1 MGELFNL
8 DNKFFQGLNKVI
20 DCICLSFMWL
30 LLCIPLVT
38 AGAATTALYYTVNK
52 VIRNNRSYIWK
63 EFWHAFR
70 LNFKQS
76 TIVWVIVFLL
86 YSLLTFDCYVMY
98 QFAKQG
104 ASYGSLYIVFVVI
117 MLFVTMWVIYLFPY
131 LARFEIKTR
140 LLLKNC
146 ALIAIGNI
154 GKTILLLILL
164 VAAVLICYVFPPAL
178 LLIPAVYMLLANY
191 ILEKIFLKYMS
202 PEDIEAEKERNQ
214 EYFN

>member
-86 YSLLTFDCYVMY
+86 YSLLAFDCYVMY

-104 ASYGSLYIVFVVI
+104 ASYGSLYIVFAVI

-154 GKTILLLILL
+154 GKTVLLLILF
-164 VAAVLICYVFPPAL
+164 VAAVLVCYVFPPAL

>member
-1 MGELFNL
+1 MGGLFNL

-63 EFWHAFR
+63 EFWHSFR
-70 LNFKQS
+70 VNFKQS

-86 YSLLTFDCYVMY
+86 YSLLVFDCYVMY

-104 ASYGSLYIVFVVI
+104 ASYGSLYIVFAVI

-154 GKTILLLILL
+154 GKTILLLLL
-164 VAAVLICYVFPPAL
+164 FVAAVLICYVFPPAL

>member
-1 MGELFNL
+1 
-8 DNKFFQGLNKVI
+8 
-20 DCICLSFMWL
+20 
-30 LLCIPLVT
+30 
-38 AGAATTALYYTVNK
+38 
-52 VIRNNRSYIWK
+52 
-63 EFWHAFR
+63 
-70 LNFKQS
+70 
-76 TIVWVIVFLL
+76 
-86 YSLLTFDCYVMY
+86 MY

-104 ASYGSLYIVFVVI
+104 ASYGSLYMVFAVI

-214 EYFN
+214 DYFN